1 MFLLGASDTYPVK
14 SAGGSAAVSISR
26 KNLPNVVLGVY
37 TQYMKKGYGE
47 EYDVVSLSD
56 SRSDANGE
64 FSRTGTTSPLGD
76 GAPLNILP
84 PYYAVNIW
92 HRIE

>member
-1 MFLLGASDTYPVK
+1 MGASDTYPVK
-14 SAGGSAAVSISR
+14 SAGGSAAVSISK
-26 KNLPNVVLGVY
+26 KNLPNIVLSVY

-47 EYDVVSLSD
+47 EYDVVNLKD
-56 SRSDANGE
+56 SRADANGD
-64 FSRTGTTSPLGD
+64 FSRTGITDPLGD